1 MVRFTTRQNETGT
14 QRRSKLQHRLQLWCG
29 AATAGLMLAAGST
42 RAALITP
49 ISASNVPVFNTA
61 SVFNYSQPGSV
72 YRLEPGTSFIPE
84 GFDVRDLF
92 GGSFGTYGWE
102 QNDVIFNNGQPAGT
116 VNAVAVTLGAPT
128 SLTSFNLFLEDDG
141 TNGNRS
147 ASEFELFAGG
157 QLVDDV
163 QVLDTYGDESYTS
176 VYGSN
181 YIEISDTLSGLPHTS
196 NYELEFIQNQQEGGT
211 SGVRALEFEASNNP
225 SSVPEPTAISVLACV
240 SAALCAR
247 RKRTSFG
254 CQ

>member
-1 MVRFTTRQNETGT
+1 MVWITTQRNKTGT
-14 QRRSKLQHRLQLWCG
+14 QRLCRLRHRLRFWCG
-29 AATAGLMLAAGST
+29 AAAAGLMLAAGSVHG
-42 RAALITP
+42 ALIMP

-61 SVFNYSQPGSV
+61 SVSNYSQHGNV
-72 YRLEPGTSFIPE
+72 YRLQAGTSFIPE

-116 VNAVAVTLGAPT
+116 VNAVGVTLGSPT
-128 SLTSFNLFLEDDG
+128 SLTSFNLYLEDDG

-163 QVLDTYGDESYTS
+163 QILDTYGDESYTS

-181 YIEISDTLSGLPHTS
+181 YIEISDTLSGLPDTS
-196 NYELEFIQNQQEGGT
+196 NYVLEFIQNQQESGT
-211 SGVRALEFEASNNP
+211 SGVRALEFEASNTP
-225 SSVPEPTAISVLACV
+225 TSVPEPTVLSVLAFGG
-240 SAALCAR
+240 AALCVR
-247 RKRTSFG
+247 RKRT
-254 CQ
+254 

>member
-1 MVRFTTRQNETGT
+1 MVWFTTKRDETGT
-14 QRRSKLQHRLQLWCG
+14 QSRSTPQRRLRFWCG
-29 AATAGLMLAAGST
+29 AAAAGFMLAAGSA
-42 RAALITP
+42 RGALITP

-84 GFDVRDLF
+84 GFDVRDF
-92 GGSFGTYGWE
+92 FDGSFGTYGWE

-128 SLTSFNLFLEDDG
+128 SLTSFNLYLEDDG

-163 QVLDTYGDESYTS
+163 QILDTYGDESYTS

-181 YIEISDTLSGLPHTS
+181 YVEISDTLSGLPDTS
-196 NYELEFIQNQQEGGT
+196 NYELEFIQNQQESGT
-211 SGVRALEFEASNNP
+211 SGVRALEFEASNTP
-225 SSVPEPTAISVLACV
+225 TSVPEPTAMSALVCASV
-240 SAALCAR
+240 ALCAR